1 MLRLP
6 CQLMFQTRSSSHA
19 RLTFSQEASDLAQK
33 HSRIETH
40 TLIRSAVGAQLMH
53 PECRSRRRVAGP
65 LHAGSIEQVDIPRI
79 ALETEHFREGLARC
93 AIAIPLLRH
102 ARIDKASGLRS
113 RSTRVVSR
121 QHRKPHDK
129 AAQSIV
135 IWMVL
140 KNRLDDALPLLT
152 RIISLAEDPSR
163 PRWKGQSDDG
173 ND

>member
-1 MLRLP
+1 
-6 CQLMFQTRSSSHA
+6 
-19 RLTFSQEASDLAQK
+19 
-33 HSRIETH
+33 
-40 TLIRSAVGAQLMH
+40 MH

-121 QHRKPHDK
+121 QHRRPRDK

-135 IWMVL
+135 MWSGWN
-140 KNRLDDALPLLT
+140 NRLDEVMSLLT
-152 RIISLAEDPSR
+152 ERLR
-163 PRWKGQSDDG
+163 GCK
-173 ND
+173 N